1 MYKAKVSFSGVI
13 SMAAGETRADIKEDI
28 AKDLLKAGY
37 IVEVKPAVK
46 GVKSANV
53 NKKKGAKE

>member
-1 MYKAKVSFSGVI
+1 MYKAKISFSGAI

-37 IVEVKPAVK
+37 IVEVKPAAK
-46 GVKSANV
+46 SVKSASA